1 MKRPTVLGF
10 KCKVHQKQPHGYPRF
25 CEGLDQVDP
34 LRRITFSKYRVLIKA
49 LKKSSPNVNLDLD
62 NRLRIIMARWLKLT
76 YNTVPLGIPD
86 PHRTIHSDASGSGI
100 GFMINSAKYQMTL
113 DKSMEH

>member
-1 MKRPTVLGF
+1 MVIQGF
-10 KCKVHQKQPHGYPRF
+10 MNGWTKG
-25 CEGLDQVDP
+25 DP

-62 NRLRIIMARWLKLT
+62 NRLRIIMARWLKRT

-86 PHRTIHSDASGSGI
+86 PHRTIHSDASGSRI
-100 GFMINSAKYQMTL
+100 GFRINKEFPHFTL
-113 DKSMEH
+113 GNSQRGKQLSVPRL

>member
-1 MKRPTVLGF
+1 MVIQGF
-10 KCKVHQKQPHGYPRF
+10 MNGWTKG
-25 CEGLDQVDP
+25 DP

-62 NRLRIIMARWLKLT
+62 NRLRIIMARWLKRT

-86 PHRTIHSDASGSGI
+86 PHRNILSDVSGSRI
-100 GFMINSAKYQMTL
+100 GFRINKEFPHFTL
-113 DKSMEH
+113 GNSQRGKQLSVPRL

>member
-1 MKRPTVLGF
+1 MVIQGF
-10 KCKVHQKQPHGYPRF
+10 ANGWAKWTHYAESHSQ
-25 CEGLDQVDP
+25 
-34 LRRITFSKYRVLIKA
+34 KYRVLIKA
-49 LKKSSPNVNLDLD
+49 LKKTRPNVNLDLD